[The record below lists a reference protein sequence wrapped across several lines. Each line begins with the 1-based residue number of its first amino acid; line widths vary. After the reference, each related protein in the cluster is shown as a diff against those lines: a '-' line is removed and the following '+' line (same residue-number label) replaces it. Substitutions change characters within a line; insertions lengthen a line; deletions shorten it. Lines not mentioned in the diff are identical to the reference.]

1 MDIGTC
7 MFIELFFI
15 KQYKYYI
22 LRKIFALLLLFYSK
36 IHKFAK

>member
-1 MDIGTC
+1 MNVGTYI
-7 MFIELFFI
+7 FIDVFFI